1 MEANSSRGAGAV
13 RAAAFA
19 FGTVSLLVQK
29 ATQDGHL
36 AAAGRQGIDELGA
49 ALKAFPD
56 AIQTQEPGTIFNP
69 TQGEVAADRK
79 AGGFGQ
85 NSGSGI
91 VGGQHGVYGPEHERP
106 ASRTP
111 SELAADRGKA
121 QGPELGHG
129 QEHSK
134 EHGHDHSRGM

>member
-1 MEANSSRGAGAV
+1 MESQAARGAV
-13 RAAAFA
+13 KAAAFA
-19 FGTVSLLVQK
+19 FGTVSLLVHK

-79 AGGFGQ
+79 AGGYGQ
-85 NSGSGI
+85 HSPSGI
-91 VGGQHGVYGPEHERP
+91 VGGKHGVYGPEHERP
-106 ASRTP
+106 QHGQSAGRTP
-111 SELAADRGKA
+111 SELAADRGGV
-121 QGPELGHG
+121 QGPEHG
-129 QEHSK
+129 QD
-134 EHGHDHSRGM
+134 HGHDHSRGM